1 MEKIIT
7 INEKEIKLTNNSLW
21 TFIYR
26 DTFGVDLVESLMPVL
41 AAGMQI
47 AGGLLDELGD
57 TRDVEI
63 ADVLR
68 ARNSDAINDAY
79 IYLATMKLT
88 EIMQMTWA
96 MAKAADENIKPV
108 YNWIRDVGDFPL
120 DVIVPAV
127 VELLMNEF
135 VSLKNRERLQKKMPD
150 LQPIK

>member
-41 AAGMQI
+41 AAGMEI
-47 AGGLLDELGD
+47 AGGLLDEIGD
-57 TRDVEI
+57 TRNVEI

-68 ARNSDAINDAY
+68 ARHSDAINDAY

-88 EIMQMTWA
+88 EIIQMTWA
-96 MAKAADENIKPV
+96 MAKAADESIKPL
-108 YNWIRDVGDFPL
+108 YNWIRDVGDFPV
-120 DVIVPAV
+120 DVIIPAI

-135 VSLKNRERLQKKMPD
+135 VSSKNRERLQKKMPD